1 MYTEINTKYR
11 LYISNRLLIMLFLV
25 ASMIVVGGLTRL
37 TDSGLSI
44 TGIVLGNVT
53 IEVTPPEAAAILAD
67 LKLSLCLS
75 PGSQI

>member
-1 MYTEINTKYR
+1 MAAVGNILTLLDSLALFIKNS
-11 LYISNRLLIMLFLV
+11 SN
-25 ASMIVVGGLTRL
+25 
-37 TDSGLSI
+37 SGLSI
-44 TGIVLGNVT
+44 TGIVFGNVT